1 MVRDGPQILALYSY
15 YDWVYE
21 RSPVNILLTKC
32 STGWEVMEAS
42 GDNWNLLKEAQ
53 WRLPGKWEAQN
64 CYPQDC
70 CEGAK
75 TGPLA
80 CQHHRALPGATMDDF
95 GAKLLVPGAVPS
107 L

>member
-21 RSPVNILLTKC
+21 RSPVDILLRKC
-32 STGWEVMEAS
+32 STGWEVRDAS
-42 GDNWNLLKEAQ
+42 RDNWHLLKEAQ
-53 WRLPGKWEAQN
+53 WKLPGKREAQN
-64 CYPQDC
+64 GYPQDC

-80 CQHHRALPGATMDDF
+80 CQHCRAPPRATMDGS